1 MNEIYELKVK
11 INEIEKQIRNCTDE
25 NNKKALKEEK
35 KYLNFTLARH
45 CIDQINRYTG
55 DIENYTVLERR
66 EVFAK
71 IQDYYKA
78 FDKRSIPLQSQLSF
92 NWDGFLEAYEWYIFE
107 EIEYRL
113 TSKIN
118 YTTKGIKN
126 YEPLFN
132 REEISQL
139 SRHLKDAIKY
149 SEKYVGERYER
160 YLKNFKDNIKNIFRL
175 EAERD
180 CEEKKYSKAIEKLE
194 SILKNPENTDP
205 YWRSCVYCQKG
216 EIYRTRGMYDFAIK
230 EYDFAIKEYEHAA
243 DVFLFEPKGRSELEQ
258 MKYIEEQKK
267 LCMLN

>member
-35 KYLNFTLARH
+35 KNLNCSLASH
-45 CIDQINRYTG
+45 CIDEINRYTG
-55 DIENYTVLERR
+55 DIENYTVLGRR

-71 IQDYYKA
+71 IQNYYNA
-78 FDKRSIPLQSQLSF
+78 FDKRSIPLQSQISF
-92 NWDGFLEAYEWYIFE
+92 NWDGFLKAYDWYIFE

-113 TSKIN
+113 TLKIH
-118 YTTKGIKN
+118 YTTNGIKD
-126 YEPLFN
+126 YESLFN

-149 SEKYVGERYER
+149 SEKYIGYEG
-160 YLKNFKDNIKNIFRL
+160 YLKSFKDNIKNIFRL

-180 CEEKKYSKAIEKLE
+180 CEEKKYSKAIGKLE
-194 SILKNPENTDP
+194 SILKNPENTEP

-216 EIYRTRGMYDFAIK
+216 EIYRTLGMYDFAIK
-230 EYDFAIKEYEHAA
+230 EYEQAA
-243 DVFLFEPKGRSELEQ
+243 DVFLFEPKESSKPEQ
-258 MKYIEEQKK
+258 MKYIEERKK
-267 LCMLN
+267 ALYATLTE